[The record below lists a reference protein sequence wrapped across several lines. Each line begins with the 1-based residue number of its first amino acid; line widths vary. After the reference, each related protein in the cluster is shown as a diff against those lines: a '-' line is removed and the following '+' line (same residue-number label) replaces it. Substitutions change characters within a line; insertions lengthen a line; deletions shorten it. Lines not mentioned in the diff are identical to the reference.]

1 MISGATWYHTIHH
14 TLGATRP
21 SNYRMTVRDLND
33 ILKHTPPLTSEDSA
47 ARAIR
52 LLRTR
57 GLPAIPVTHGPHVAG
72 IVSANDLFGLAAG
85 GADPQHILRTTPL
98 SQVIR
103 PLTVV
108 ASEHQTLESLAGA
121 LRDHPAPA
129 VPVFAADGR
138 YLGLLLP
145 RDILAALA
153 GEPIVPPIAG
163 LATPVGVYLTTGALR
178 AGAGDLGLAA
188 SGAFLMAIN
197 LAAAAVIYGLARLA
211 DHFIPVP
218 EQVAAHP
225 GAAAAIL
232 ALVLFYGLQ
241 ILVFLLLLRLSPLAG
256 IHAAE
261 HMVVRAVEEG
271 EDLILEKV
279 RQMPRVHPRCGTN
292 LMALLILLVIAQQLM
307 SSLGGAVDEGSR
319 VFALF
324 LVVMIVLLTWRRL
337 GGALQ
342 RWITTRP
349 PSDRQIAQA
358 ITVAESLVG
367 RLRARPSATATIP
380 RRIWHAGFAQVLVGF
395 FTVFAL
401 AEYGFPLLVKAWR
414 LLTG

>member
-1 MISGATWYHTIHH
+1 
-14 TLGATRP
+14 
-21 SNYRMTVRDLND
+21 MTVRDLYD
-33 ILKHTPPLTSEDSA
+33 ILKHAPPLTSEDSA
-47 ARAIR
+47 AKAVR

-57 GLPAIPVTHGPHVAG
+57 GLPAIPVAQGTHVIG
-72 IVSANDLFGLAAG
+72 IVSANDLLGLAAG

-98 SQVIR
+98 SQVMR
-103 PLTVV
+103 PLTV
-108 ASEHQTLESLAGA
+108 AAYEHQTLESLAGI
-121 LRDHPAPA
+121 LRDRPAPA

-145 RDILAALA
+145 RDILASLA

-188 SGAFLMAIN
+188 AGAFLMAIN

-218 EQVAAHP
+218 EQVAADP
-225 GAAAAIL
+225 GAAAAII

-241 ILVFLLLLRLSPLAG
+241 IFVFLLLLRLSPLSG

-271 EDLILEKV
+271 EDLTLEKV
-279 RQMPRVHPRCGTN
+279 RRMPRIHPRCGTN
-292 LMALLILLVIAQQLM
+292 IMALLILLVIAQQLM
-307 SSLGGAVDEGSR
+307 SSLGSAVDESSR

-337 GGALQ
+337 GGGLQ
-342 RWITTRP
+342 RWVTTKRP
-349 PSDRQIAQA
+349 DDRQLEKA
-358 ITVAESLVG
+358 IVVGESLLQQVQ
-367 RLRARPSATATIP
+367 ASPSAVASFR
-380 RRIWHAGFAQVLVGF
+380 RRIWHSGLAQVLVGF
-395 FTVFAL
+395 FAVFAL
-401 AEYGFPLLVKAWR
+401 AEYGFPLLVKAWG